1 MRRIDEHVVSVIAQD
16 VVEYVKEKIIPN
28 APPLELSM
36 IALAGGFPEEQELEE
51 VPSAGD
57 V

>member
-1 MRRIDEHVVSVIAQD
+1 LRRIDRHAVSIISQD

-51 VPSAGD
+51 MPSAGD